1 MTTAMRSI
9 ELPSGRLDVHIHE
22 ETPDFGLNVL
32 CDFAARN
39 NPKRGFLVVSK
50 VLGRHIPSDPLLMHR
65 VHGTLAAKL
74 ASTDL
79 PGPVV
84 FMGMAE
90 TAICLGQ
97 AVHDTYANLTE
108 RQGDTMFLHSTRQI
122 LDGDEDGIVA
132 EFSEPHSHAAR
143 HIVYSPL
150 QFQLKA
156 MLKAA
161 RSLVLIDDESST
173 GTTFMNAARAM
184 AQLVP
189 CLQVVS
195 TAVITDWSNGA
206 DWRQKEGWKGAS
218 VALLRGELSWHGRAD
233 FVSETP
239 PVTNTG
245 ALGHVA
251 NSFDYGRRGTATPYH
266 RLPAGA
272 SYAQF
277 AGAITRSIKAQSYL
291 VVGTGEF
298 TYPAYR
304 LALAMRERGHKVCVQ
319 ATTRSP
325 VHLGGAIGSVLRFAD
340 NYGADVPNFLYNA
353 QPIDGQKVI
362 IVCETGEA
370 SIDPTLVEAL
380 DAHVIAL
387 GSEAKRKAA

>member
-1 MTTAMRSI
+1 MTIATRSI
-9 ELPSGRLDVHIHE
+9 ELPSGKLDLDIHE
-22 ETPDFGLNVL
+22 ETPGFGLDVL

-50 VLGRHIPSDPLLMHR
+50 VLGRHIPSDPLLMDR
-65 VHGTLAAKL
+65 VHQAIAEKL
-74 ASTDL
+74 ASTDM

-97 AVHDTYANLTE
+97 AVYYAYANLTK
-108 RQGDTMFLHSTRQI
+108 RQGEAMFLHSTRQI
-122 LDGDEDGIVA
+122 LDGQEDAIIA

-143 HIVYSPL
+143 HIVYKPL
-150 QFQLKA
+150 QSQMKA

-161 RSLVLIDDESST
+161 RSLIIIDDESST

-184 AQLVP
+184 AKLLP
-189 CLQVVS
+189 CLEVVS

-206 DWRQKEGWKGAS
+206 EWRQNDEWSGSS
-218 VALLRGELSWHGRAD
+218 VALLRGKLSWEGRAD
-233 FVSETP
+233 FVSTTL

-245 ALGHVA
+245 ALGQVS
-251 NSFDYGRRGTATPYH
+251 NDFDYGRRGTPTSLH
-266 RLPAGA
+266 QLPSGYT
-272 SYAQF
+272 YAQF
-277 AGAITRSIKAQSYL
+277 AGNISRYVKAQSYL
-291 VVGTGEF
+291 VLGTGEF

-304 LALAMRERGHKVCVQ
+304 LALALRECGHEVHMQ

-325 VHLGGAIGSVLRFAD
+325 VHTGGAIASVLRFAD

-353 QPIDGQKVI
+353 RPVDGQKVI
-362 IVCETGEA
+362 IVCETGES
-370 SIDPTLVEAL
+370 SIDPSLVDAL
-380 DAHVIAL
+380 DALVVAF
-387 GSEAKRKAA
+387 GSEPRSKAA